1 MRKTIGLALLLAL
14 GMGAPVWGQ
23 QSPKPLPSLT
33 DLLRTLSAAPAET
46 CFSERDFGEA
56 ERQFLQQADNAV
68 IRGLNNGS
76 DSSPAARAT
85 NALAEVERLS
95 AQINSSW
102 PDESRFHSEVV
113 DIPPAVIVVI
123 SYRDRETFSFF
134 AIPEIDYSSKPTH
147 LWQTNGLDPGRYK
160 SLLGFRAVSVEPLA
174 RGPSGK
180 ARLLVG
186 SFGAGCAGS
195 VSVGYSAYEWDPE
208 GPGRL
213 EEIIKLEGA
222 ESQDDP
228 VDEHI
233 PSDKIAVDSFPP
245 IGTRQTEGARI
256 KLPYCWFSA
265 IDTWDNPSLCAVDTY
280 DISGDRPR
288 FISTVYNRPDILPIA
303 RVLQYAGTHDYLALR
318 AYCGSDEV
326 AQQLLEDVPPSAG
339 AEQLS
344 VLRTGESREIV
355 KYGEENSYSFEVE
368 KTGDRW
374 VVVSFQMD

>member
-1 MRKTIGLALLLAL
+1 MRYCVVLVWL
-14 GMGAPVWGQ
+14 GVGAPVWGQ
-23 QSPKPLPSLT
+23 QSAMPGFE
-33 DLLRTLSAAPAET
+33 DLLRKLSPASPEACGGEVFGDPNLENQLFVQADQAVIQTLNDAHYPGPAADPRSRVVKVLEGLEQLSAP
-46 CFSERDFGEA
+46 
-56 ERQFLQQADNAV
+56 
-68 IRGLNNGS
+68 
-76 DSSPAARAT
+76 
-85 NALAEVERLS
+85 
-95 AQINSSW
+95 INHLW
-102 PDESRFHSEVV
+102 PEESRFHAEVTDV
-113 DIPPAVIVVI
+113 SPGLVVTMTVR
-123 SYRDRETFSFF
+123 SRATFSFF
-134 AIPEIDYSSKPTH
+134 AIPENDAEGKPTRR
-147 LWQTNGLDPGRYK
+147 WDRIGYYDP
-160 SLLGFRAVSVEPLA
+160 LLANPFGGSESAEMFPLQ

-180 ARLLVG
+180 ARFLARVVELSCG
-186 SFGAGCAGS
+186 SGRAIS
-195 VSVGYSAYEWDPE
+195 YTAYEWDPRE
-208 GPGRL
+208 SASL
-213 EEIIKLEGA
+213 SEIIK
-222 ESQDDP
+222 
-228 VDEHI
+228 V
-233 PSDKIAVDSFPP
+233 VDSVNEEEPIDEPLVGRAETDSFGP
-245 IGTRQTEGARI
+245 IGKLKTEGPRI
-256 KLPYCWFSA
+256 TLPYCWFSA